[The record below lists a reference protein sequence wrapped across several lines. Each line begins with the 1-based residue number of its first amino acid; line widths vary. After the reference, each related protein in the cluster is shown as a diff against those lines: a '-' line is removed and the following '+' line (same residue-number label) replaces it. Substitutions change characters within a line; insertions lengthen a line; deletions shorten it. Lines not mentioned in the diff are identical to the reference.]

1 MNFRWTVHVFFL
13 SWAARANGVQW
24 GTNVLFFYLFHWSLY
39 HCSTLTARHRI
50 VVSQRRA
57 GKMHWARHTYLTH
70 TLAPATV
77 SPIFVVLFKRP
88 FPCSRDKNNTSN
100 LVIISLSWSWL
111 SLVINRPERSR
122 AWTSDLLSW
131 WAYETF
137 SLRTDPNVYF
147 FLAQTL
153 NPPRPWVFQIK
164 MVAATETCEILWVSL
179 HGSHS
184 DTPLIIQALVL
195 RGTRDPESKAS
206 SGKKKRAL

>member
-1 MNFRWTVHVFFL
+1 MRMWTLDEPCMFFFL

-24 GTNVLFFYLFHWSLY
+24 GTNVLFFYLFPWGLY

-57 GKMHWARHTYLTH
+57 GKMRWARHTYLTH
-70 TLAPATV
+70 TLAPAAV

-137 SLRTDPNVYF
+137 SSRTDPNVYF
-147 FLAQTL
+147 FSRANAQPTAALSVSNQNGGSNRNLWNPVSVPARLA
-153 NPPRPWVFQIK
+153 
-164 MVAATETCEILWVSL
+164 
-179 HGSHS
+179 
-184 DTPLIIQALVL
+184 L
-195 RGTRDPESKAS
+195 RYPVNNTSAGPQMHER
-206 SGKKKRAL
+206 SGK